1 MTLFVANFQKFTFL
15 TLFVA
20 FVFNIL
26 NVQVRFSAQ
35 FKQASIQNFLF
46 LNKLSGCLI
55 GHLQYMNYL
64 LLNEFYKYLIVVF
77 ARIVYR
83 KKILKWVLLDLLLNR
98 EATTISNI
106 FPLSSATVKL
116 LLASFPRRKSSSN
129 TAIAIII
136 SNR

>member
-1 MTLFVANFQKFTFL
+1 MANFQKFTFL

-64 LLNEFYKYLIVVF
+64 LLNEFYKYLIVCSF
-77 ARIVYR
+77 CKNSL
-83 KKILKWVLLDLLLNR
+83 KK
-98 EATTISNI
+98 ENI
-106 FPLSSATVKL
+106 EVGTFR
-116 LLASFPRRKSSSN
+116 SF
-129 TAIAIII
+129 TE
-136 SNR
+136 